1 MDRNKLMNIEA
12 WILMKGK
19 IRECHIDR
27 DVCIDL
33 AYENRLE
40 KKNYGRTVVSMKQKC
55 VMID

>member
-40 KKNYGRTVVSMKQKC
+40 KKKITEEPLC
-55 VMID
+55 P